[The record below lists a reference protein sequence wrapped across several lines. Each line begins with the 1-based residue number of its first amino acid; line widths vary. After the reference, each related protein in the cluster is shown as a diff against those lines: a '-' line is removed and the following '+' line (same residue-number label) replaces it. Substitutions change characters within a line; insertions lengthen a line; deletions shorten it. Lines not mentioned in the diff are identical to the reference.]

1 MSVDPLQRFRDAV
14 APERVRFN
22 LAEAAL
28 LCAQDAYPDLDVRS
42 TLTDIERMG
51 TTLAQRLP
59 TDFPATH
66 RLLALNNYLF
76 RELGFAGNQDEY
88 YDPRNSFLNDVLAR
102 KTGIPIT
109 LSILYLEIGQQL
121 GLKLKGVS
129 FPGHFLVK
137 LRVNGGELVLDPFA
151 GGKLLSE
158 DDLRQRLAQFAGE
171 AAAKTLP
178 LEDFLE
184 PASPRQILARLLR
197 NLKGIYLE
205 AGELDRALAVM
216 HRLVILLPDAAEER
230 RDRGRVYARLDCPRA
245 AVEDLGHYAAA
256 RPAAED
262 AAQVAADLAAATIQ
276 SARLN

>member
-42 TLTDIERMG
+42 TLTDIERLG
-51 TTLAQRLP
+51 TTLALRLP

-76 RELGFAGNQDEY
+76 RELGFAGNQNEY

-121 GLKLKGVS
+121 GLKLKGVL

-184 PASPRQILARLLR
+184 PATPRQILARLLR
-197 NLKGIYLE
+197 NLKGIYLA
-205 AGELDRALAVM
+205 AGDLERALGVM
-216 HRLVILLPDAAEER
+216 HRLVILLPDVPEER
-230 RDRGRVYARLDCPRA
+230 RDRGRVYARLECPRA
-245 AVEDLGHYAAA
+245 AVDDLGHYAAA

-262 AAQVAADLAAATIQ
+262 AAQVAADLAAVTIQ
-276 SARLN
+276 TARLN